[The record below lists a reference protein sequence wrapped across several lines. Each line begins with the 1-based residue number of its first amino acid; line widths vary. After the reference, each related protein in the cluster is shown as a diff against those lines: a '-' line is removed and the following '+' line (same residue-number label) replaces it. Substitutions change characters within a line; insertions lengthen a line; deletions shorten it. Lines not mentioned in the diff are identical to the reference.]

1 MGHPFSRRLFRIP
14 PIPGSL
20 FQVSGVA
27 VVAGHRSPVGRLG
40 AYVTDGL
47 EPIMVEESWAHSMTY
62 LTEVTRVAM
71 FLDPNADGG
80 AIGVADPIPS

>member
-1 MGHPFSRRLFRIP
+1 
-14 PIPGSL
+14 
-20 FQVSGVA
+20 
-27 VVAGHRSPVGRLG
+27 
-40 AYVTDGL
+40 
-47 EPIMVEESWAHSMTY
+47 MVEENWAHSMTY